1 MLYAVARAGE
11 LGFLQRRQPRVGSG
25 GQEEADGRVFVLAFC
40 MSKISVSVGHC
51 RVTTRC

>member
-11 LGFLQRRQPRVGSG
+11 LGFLQPRVGSG
-25 GQEEADGRVFVLAFC
+25 GEEEADGRVFVLAFC

-51 RVTTRC
+51 LMTTRC

>member
-11 LGFLQRRQPRVGSG
+11 LGFVQQRQPRVGSG
-25 GQEEADGRVFVLAFC
+25 EEEEADGRVFALAFC

-51 RVTTRC
+51 LVTTRC